1 MVFGEGSHGQE
12 VYEIAS
18 SLHVFDR
25 VEFLDDNEN
34 KINNLGPWED
44 IYELRNDFSA
54 AIVAVVNEDTR
65 KLWFSKLTEADY
77 VIPSLV
83 HPSAIISST
92 ATLGVG
98 SVICARAAVS
108 PGVKIGTG
116 CIISAGVAVARDT
129 AVEDWT
135 HIDVGGV
142 VNWHQELPSVIN
154 DK

>member
-1 MVFGEGSHGQE
+1 M
-12 VYEIAS
+12 
-18 SLHVFDR
+18 
-25 VEFLDDNEN
+25 
-34 KINNLGPWED
+34 
-44 IYELRNDFSA
+44 
-54 AIVAVVNEDTR
+54 
-65 KLWFSKLTEADY
+65 
-77 VIPSLV
+77 IPSLV

-98 SVICARAAVS
+98 SAICARAAVS
-108 PGVKIGTG
+108 PDVKIDTG